1 MNKIKVQV
9 KVSNDGLISF
19 AQGPNGEIL
28 YIAANP
34 AIENKDRSDADV
46 KKFIERKQYILEN
59 DHHLKFP
66 DEYKLIQEVDADQAA
81 MIMGLPTLTHRDLA
95 VNDLRKGVKAVSEAA
110 MKSIKG

>member
-1 MNKIKVQV
+1 MNNIKVKV

-28 YIAANP
+28 YIAASP
-34 AIENKDRSDADV
+34 ALENKPQSDKEV
-46 KKFIERKQYILEN
+46 RGFLERKQYILEN

-66 DEYKLIQEVDADQAA
+66 DEYKLIQEVDADQAS

-95 VNDLRKGVKAVSEAA
+95 VNDLRKGVKAVSESA